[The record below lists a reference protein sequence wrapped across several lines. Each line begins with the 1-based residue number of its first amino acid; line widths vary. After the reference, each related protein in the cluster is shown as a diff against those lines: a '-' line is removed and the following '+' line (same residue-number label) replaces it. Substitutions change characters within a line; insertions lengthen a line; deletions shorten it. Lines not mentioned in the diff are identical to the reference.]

1 MTLLNSTSDV
11 SVLVLGHTGFLGK
24 SLYKRLNDAG
34 VRCVGAS
41 LSNGFDIRNQ
51 GALDELIQSQKCN
64 VMINCA
70 ATVGGIEFGRRNP
83 VSLFRDNLL
92 MTLSILESASKYK
105 VKLINPISNCAYPR
119 DLKIFTENEF
129 WNGPLDD
136 SVLVYGSLRKIGW
149 IGAWAYA
156 SELQLNSINLVFP
169 NMYGP
174 GDHMDPVRAHALGA
188 LTYRILMA
196 KAERKPEISVWGSG
210 TPVRE
215 WMYVD
220 DAVDA
225 LVLAIDAELPVDIIN
240 IGTGKGISIRDLA
253 YEIARQVGYEGDI
266 EFDLSKPD
274 GAPYK
279 TMDGSQ
285 GQKLLNWQ
293 AKTDLE
299 AGISKTILWYG
310 DKMKISL

>member
-1 MTLLNSTSDV
+1 MTLINSPTDS

-24 SLYKRLNDAG
+24 ALYKRLKDEG
-34 VRCVGAS
+34 VKCAGAS

-51 GALDELIQSQKCN
+51 NVLDELIQSQECN
-64 VMINCA
+64 VIINCA

-83 VSLFRDNLL
+83 VALFRDNLQ
-92 MTLSILESASKYK
+92 MMLSILESAAKYK
-105 VKLINPISNCAYPR
+105 VKLINPISNCAYPK
-119 DLKIFTENEF
+119 DLKVFKENEF
-129 WNGPLDD
+129 WNGPLDE

-149 IGAWAYA
+149 VGAWAYA
-156 SELQLNSINLVFP
+156 SELQLKSTNLVFP

-174 GDHMDPVRAHALGA
+174 GDHLDPVRAHALGA
-188 LTYRILMA
+188 LVYRILMA
-196 KAERKPEISVWGSG
+196 KREQDSEILVWGSG
-210 TPVRE
+210 NPVRE

-225 LVLAIDAELPVDIIN
+225 LVLAIDSVLPVEIVN
-240 IGTGKGISIRDLA
+240 VGAGNGISIRDLA
-253 YEIARQVGYEGDI
+253 NEIALQVGYKGNI

-279 TMDGSQ
+279 TMDGTQ

-299 AGISKTILWYG
+299 TGIGKTILWYANE
-310 DKMKISL
+310 MKIPL